1 MIYLKDTCVFINRFN
16 SLGII
21 QLLQNYKNS
30 TNSFGVTDIVIN
42 ELNPG
47 RAVEAADAE
56 KSKSMLGVVNLLEKS
71 RDLVKYDVET
81 EEKYQK
87 NFQKIRKQFY
97 GHLND
102 LNFVKKALAKK
113 EITNESFKNRTYKFK
128 DYGECSC
135 IAVAMLEPEEV
146 SIVSDD
152 KGRVFLKPNIN
163 LFDKYKESH
172 GIKVL
177 EYEEWLSE
185 CELNDYST
193 SKSS

>member
-21 QLLQNYKNS
+21 QLLQKYKNS
-30 TNSFGVTDIVIN
+30 SNSFGVTDVVIN

-47 RAVEAADAE
+47 RAVDATDAE

-71 RDLVKYDVET
+71 RDIVKYDVET
-81 EEKYQK
+81 EAKYQE
-87 NFQKIRKQFY
+87 NFQKIRRQFY

-102 LNFVKKALAKK
+102 LNFVKKALANK
-113 EITNESFKNRTYKFK
+113 EISMESFKNRTYKFK

-135 IAVAMLEPEEV
+135 IAVAMTEPEEI
-146 SIVSDD
+146 SIVTDD
-152 KGRVFLKPNIN
+152 KGRVFLKPDIN
-163 LFDKYKESH
+163 LFDKYKASH
-172 GIKVL
+172 GINVL
-177 EYEEWLSE
+177 GYDEWLSE
-185 CELNDYST
+185 CEFNEYST